1 MDTIIWIIDLLRDNS
16 VLRWLEK
23 LKLKKEGVIEL
34 FKFYKKYFKIWVLMY
49 WKKIRN
55 CDFDSWS

>member
-34 FKFYKKYFKIWVLMY
+34 FKFYKKYFKI
-49 WKKIRN
+49 
-55 CDFDSWS
+55 

>member
-23 LKLKKEGVIEL
+23 LKLKKKGVTEL
-34 FKFYKKYFKIWVLMY
+34 FKFYKKYFKICEY
-49 WKKIRN
+49 
-55 CDFDSWS
+55 